1 MPAAPVQKV
10 MAILEKAVRFGAQV
24 TAAARAEPV
33 IPLTEVKVR
42 SDRAVQPAR
51 VPTVTA
57 PARAAAVIGAAAEVP
72 ATIPLSTTAAAAEVP
87 AT

>member
-10 MAILEKAVRFGAQV
+10 MAILVKAVRFGAHV
-24 TAAARAEPV
+24 TAAARAVPV

-57 PARAAAVIGAAAEVP
+57 PARAAAAIGAAAAVP
-72 ATIPLSTTAAAAEVP
+72 ATIPLSTTAAAAAVP